1 MTDHHD
7 DSAARERPS
16 QGIFI
21 GWLGFGL
28 LIFALCFAAFGLI
41 AGATHGWQ

>member
-7 DSAARERPS
+7 DSAREKPT

-28 LIFALCFAAFGLI
+28 LIFALCFAATGIL
-41 AGATHGWQ
+41 AGATHAWQ

>member
-7 DSAARERPS
+7 DSARETPS

-28 LIFALCFAAFGLI
+28 LIFALCFAAFGII
-41 AGATHGWQ
+41 AGASHGWQ